1 MPSGSSLGKWYGIR
15 PAGCL
20 NTDFIE
26 TCIGRGNI
34 AIYSHKLLCQI
45 CLYTVGKFAWAK
57 MAVFGRQTAPSPA
70 HKSREEGRERGGWVF
85 CLKLREGKRSIMTF
99 QTRLLQTERARDR
112 RDRLRPLL
120 TLEEKQMDGEEER
133 NAGIRGEGK
142 TSAPKYFEFL
152 LKS

>member
-1 MPSGSSLGKWYGIR
+1 MLTSLKLAFVAEIFLFTATNYCVKFN
-15 PAGCL
+15 CL
-20 NTDFIE
+20 
-26 TCIGRGNI
+26 
-34 AIYSHKLLCQI
+34 H
-45 CLYTVGKFAWAK
+45 TVGNLAWAK

-70 HKSREEGRERGGWVF
+70 PAHKSREKGRERGGWVF

-112 RDRLRPLL
+112 RDRLRPIL
-120 TLEEKQMDGEEER
+120 TLEEREKQMDGEEER

-142 TSAPKYFEFL
+142 TCAPKYFEFL